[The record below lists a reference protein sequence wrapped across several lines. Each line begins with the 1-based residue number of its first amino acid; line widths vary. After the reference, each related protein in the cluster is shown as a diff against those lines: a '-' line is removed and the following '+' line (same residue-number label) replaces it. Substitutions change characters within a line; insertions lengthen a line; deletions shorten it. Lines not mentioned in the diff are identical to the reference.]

1 MLFAHDTVA
10 SLRAAV
16 DLVNTGEEPDT
27 LTTVAQLDA
36 WYAEHGYTGRHDG
49 DEAELAALRAL
60 RPALRELLTTDRDR
74 AAELVNA
81 MLAEARAL
89 PQLVRHD
96 GLDWHI
102 HAAPAD
108 APLDRRVVVETAMAM
123 VDVIRADE
131 LSRLSVC
138 ADDRCNGLVL
148 DLSRNRS
155 RRFCSTTCANRN
167 AVAAYRARKAT
178 PGWETAASS
187 STVRSAVGTTS
198 SRASGIGS
206 PLTIESPYVPAASR
220 SSARSSAASCALK
233 SSARPASNS
242 S

>member
-1 MLFAHDTVA
+1 MVFAYDTVV
-10 SLRAAV
+10 SLQAAV
-16 DLVNTGEEPDT
+16 ALVNSAEEPET
-27 LTTVAQLDA
+27 LTTVAELDA

-60 RPALRELLTTDRDR
+60 RPVLRELLTADRDR

-81 MLAEARAL
+81 MLVEADAL

-102 HAAPAD
+102 HAVPRD

-123 VDVIRADE
+123 VDVIRTDE

-138 ADDRCNGLVL
+138 ADDRCGGLVL

-167 AVAAYRARKAT
+167 AVAAYRAR
-178 PGWETAASS
+178 
-187 STVRSAVGTTS
+187 
-198 SRASGIGS
+198 SR
-206 PLTIESPYVPAASR
+206 R
-220 SSARSSAASCALK
+220 K
-233 SSARPASNS
+233 
-242 S
+242 

>member
-1 MLFAHDTVA
+1 VQFADDTVA

-16 DLVNTGEEPDT
+16 DLVNTGEVPDT
-27 LTTVAQLDA
+27 LTSVAELQA
-36 WYAEHGYTGRHDG
+36 WYAKHGYTGRHDG

-60 RPALRELLTTDRDR
+60 RPVLRELLTTDRDR

-81 MLAEARAL
+81 MLAETDAL

-102 HAAPAD
+102 HATPPD
-108 APLDRRVVVETAMAM
+108 APLDRRIVVESAMAM

-138 ADDRCNGLVL
+138 ADDRCGGLVL

-167 AVAAYRARKAT
+167 AVAAYRARSR
-178 PGWETAASS
+178 G
-187 STVRSAVGTTS
+187 SA
-198 SRASGIGS
+198 
-206 PLTIESPYVPAASR
+206 
-220 SSARSSAASCALK
+220 
-233 SSARPASNS
+233 
-242 S
+242 